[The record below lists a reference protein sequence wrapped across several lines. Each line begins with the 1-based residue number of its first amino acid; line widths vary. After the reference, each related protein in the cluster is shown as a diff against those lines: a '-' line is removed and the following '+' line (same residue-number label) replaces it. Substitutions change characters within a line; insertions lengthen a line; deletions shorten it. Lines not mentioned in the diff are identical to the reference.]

1 MQENKKKL
9 GIFLIALGL
18 ILIFIIV
25 YLFFIKKDEG
35 SQPGPSEIENPIA
48 SPSPQFIEQ
57 SGTTTPSDIP
67 REREY
72 DISKEEEHVFNES
85 DLAKRAQAYAERFG
99 SFNNQSDYSNFSDLK
114 IYMTESFS
122 VWVDNY
128 VKELKERNSNP
139 SSYYGI
145 VTDAISTELLSF
157 DKKTAKAS
165 VRVTTKRTES
175 DANGEKPQFYQ
186 SLRFDFVE
194 LNGEWLI
201 DAAYWEKN

>member
-25 YLFFIKKDEG
+25 YLFFIKKDEV

-128 VKELKERNSNP
+128 VKELKEQNSNP

-186 SLRFDFVE
+186 TLRFDFVE
-194 LNGEWLI
+194 LNDEWLI